1 MKAQLAMASAETAPV
16 RAQTLSTL
24 LESLGSCLTS
34 ASSSLPTA
42 HKDAPTDVS
51 IAPPQ
56 DGISLLD
63 TKSEIL
69 LSYLHNLVFLI
80 IFQLR
85 QKKSD
90 EAEIEVDN
98 TLRDDVVNKL
108 VELRVFLDRG
118 VRPLEGR
125 LKYQIDKVIKAAE
138 DSERTER
145 PTKSKKSK
153 KVRETAKSGSDEES
167 EDDDEASDSEDE
179 DEEED
184 MDEMAYR
191 PNVAALAKGKVEQ
204 KQPQVKAKAARE
216 EPSDGIYRPPKIMPT
231 ALPTTERRE
240 RQDRRPRRSNV
251 IDEFVSAEMSAAP
264 MAEPSIGS
272 TIIAGGRQTKSK
284 KDREHEAERTRY
296 EETNFVR
303 LPKET
308 KNELAKRGGGRR
320 DATYGGDEWKGLTE
334 GADRIERLTRRSKNS
349 GSVLERSRKRK
360 NEDGQRS
367 DGVAVGDIFDK
378 RRKKIDSWKR

>member
-1 MKAQLAMASAETAPV
+1 MASTETAPV
-16 RAQTLSTL
+16 RAQALSTL
-24 LESLGSCLTS
+24 LESLNSCLTS
-34 ASSSLPTA
+34 AGSSLPA
-42 HKDAPTDVS
+42 PRKDAPTDIS

-69 LSYLHNLVFLI
+69 LSYLQNLVFLI

-85 QKKSD
+85 QKQSD
-90 EAEIEVDN
+90 EPEIAADS
-98 TLRDDVVNKL
+98 TLQDEVVNKL

-138 DSERTER
+138 DSEQTAR
-145 PTKSKKSK
+145 PAKSKKSK
-153 KVRETAKSGSDEES
+153 KASKTVGSDS
-167 EDDDEASDSEDE
+167 DVDSGDDDEASDSEEDSDE
-179 DEEED
+179 DEED

-204 KQPQVKAKAARE
+204 KLPQAKAAARQ

-272 TIIAGGRQTKSK
+272 TIIDGGRQTKSK

-308 KNELAKRGGGRR
+308 KKDLAKRGVGRR
-320 DATYGGDEWKGLTE
+320 DGTYGGDEWKGLNE
-334 GADRIERLTRRSKNS
+334 GADHIERLTRRSKNS
-349 GSVLERSRKRK
+349 GSALEKSRKRK

-378 RRKKIDSWKR
+378 RRKKIDTWKR

>member
-1 MKAQLAMASAETAPV
+1 MASTETAPV
-16 RAQTLSTL
+16 RAQSLSTL
-24 LESLGSCLTS
+24 LESLNSCLTG
-34 ASSSLPTA
+34 AGSSLPA
-42 HKDAPTDVS
+42 PRKDAPTDVS

-69 LSYLHNLVFLI
+69 LSYLQNLVFLI

-85 QKKSD
+85 QKQSD
-90 EAEIEVDN
+90 EPEIAADS
-98 TLRDDVVNKL
+98 TLRDEVVNKL

-138 DSERTER
+138 DSDRTER
-145 PTKSKKSK
+145 PAKSKKPKKASK
-153 KVRETAKSGSDEES
+153 TAGSDSDVGS
-167 EDDDEASDSEDE
+167 EDDDEASDSEEEE
-179 DEEED
+179 DEED

-204 KQPQVKAKAARE
+204 KLPQAKAATRQ

-231 ALPTTERRE
+231 SLPTTERRE

-251 IDEFVSAEMSAAP
+251 IDEFVNAEMSAAP

-272 TIIAGGRQTKSK
+272 TIIDGGRQTKSK

-308 KNELAKRGGGRR
+308 KKDLAKRGVGRR
-320 DATYGGDEWKGLTE
+320 DGTYGGDEWKGLNE
-334 GADRIERLTRRSKNS
+334 GADHIERLTRRSKNS
-349 GSVLERSRKRK
+349 GSALEKSRKRK

-378 RRKKIDSWKR
+378 RRKKIDTWKR

>member
-1 MKAQLAMASAETAPV
+1 MASTETAPV
-16 RAQTLSTL
+16 RAQSLSTL
-24 LESLGSCLTS
+24 IESLNSCLTG
-34 ASSSLPTA
+34 AISSLPVP

-69 LSYLHNLVFLI
+69 LSYLQNLVFLI

-85 QKKSD
+85 EKQSG
-90 EAEIEVDN
+90 ESENAAN
-98 TLRDDVVNKL
+98 GTLRDEVVNKL

-138 DSERTER
+138 DSDRTER
-145 PTKSKKSK
+145 PAKSKKPK
-153 KVRETAKSGSDEES
+153 KASRVVGSDSDVDS
-167 EDDDEASDSEDE
+167 EDEDEASDSEE
-179 DEEED
+179 DSGEEDEED

-204 KQPQVKAKAARE
+204 KLPQAKAAARQ

-272 TIIAGGRQTKSK
+272 TIIDGGRQTKSK

-308 KNELAKRGGGRR
+308 KKDLAKRGVGRR
-320 DATYGGDEWKGLTE
+320 DGTYGGDEWKGLNE
-334 GADRIERLTRRSKNS
+334 GADHIERLTRRSKNS
-349 GSVLERSRKRK
+349 GSALEKSRKRK

-378 RRKKIDSWKR
+378 RRKKIDTWKR